1 MEQNMFC
8 YQCQETAAAFY
19 TVLWNSILK
28 VSIWR
33 NDMLMPIYAIL
44 TVIIVYALGIVLNLI
59 YKHMLEEMFIRNR
72 ISQAVINKIDK
83 LYNSV

>member
-1 MEQNMFC
+1 
-8 YQCQETAAAFY
+8 
-19 TVLWNSILK
+19 
-28 VSIWR
+28 
-33 NDMLMPIYAIL
+33 MLMPIYAIL

-83 LYNSV
+83 LSNSV